1 MKKRSRSWTFKFNDD
16 GTMTQIITEEEL
28 KEMKIDEIERKK
40 KELDNEFD
48 PYYVPSTQACL
59 PDEYKTLTN
68 NPYVKYGNKYSFD
81 DEDVDYDKE

>member
-1 MKKRSRSWTFKFNDD
+1 MNDYVSIVNKEYEKELSKR
-16 GTMTQIITEEEL
+16 G
-28 KEMKIDEIERKK
+28 EIERKK
-40 KELDNEFD
+40 KELDKEFD